1 MAGAKH
7 FAKKKN
13 KIIIKFSIENYQKIR
28 FTKKM
33 PKNVFITGV
42 TGFIGS
48 AVASRFANS
57 GYNVYGLIRSEE
69 KAKEFIG
76 KEILPILG

>member
-1 MAGAKH
+1 MRNILE
-7 FAKKKN
+7 KKKI

-28 FTKKM
+28 SPKKM

-48 AVASRFANS
+48 AVANRFANS

-69 KAKEFIG
+69 KEKEFIG